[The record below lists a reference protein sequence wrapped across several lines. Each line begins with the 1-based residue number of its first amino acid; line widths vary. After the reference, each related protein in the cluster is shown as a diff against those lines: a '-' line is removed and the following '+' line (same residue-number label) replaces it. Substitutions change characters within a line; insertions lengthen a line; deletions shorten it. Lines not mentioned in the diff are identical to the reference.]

1 MKPGQERARCDVGNR
16 ALGDGLTTK
25 YKIDNITKA
34 PDAGLRAGEF
44 GVGFDMF
51 HS

>member
-1 MKPGQERARCDVGNR
+1 MKPIQERARCDVGNKVR
-16 ALGDGLTTK
+16 GDGLTTK
-25 YKIDNITKA
+25 YSIDNISKA
-34 PDAGLRAGEF
+34 PDAGPRAGEF

>member
-16 ALGDGLTTK
+16 ALGDGL
-25 YKIDNITKA
+25 YIYNITKA
-34 PDAGLRAGEF
+34 SDAGLRAGEF